1 MNATAASVSAVNAP
15 VEVDRHSRLVRITHW
30 INALSF
36 LLLVPSGIAILF
48 AHPEFYWGEV
58 GYFGDPAA
66 LTLPL
71 EPNMDHTAWGRGMH
85 FLFAWVLV
93 LNGIVYL
100 LGGLFSG
107 HFRRQMLPTL
117 AQLRPSHVW
126 HEIVEHARFVR
137 PTGEAVLNY
146 NVLQKVAYLAVI
158 FVLLPVMFLTGLTM
172 SPAVTAAFPELFTL
186 FGGRQSARFIHF
198 ICASGLVLFLVI
210 HIVQIFVV
218 GFVNEM
224 RSMILGKFRIEP
236 SRAKGEQ
243 A

>member
-1 MNATAASVSAVNAP
+1 MSTTAT
-15 VEVDRHSRLVRITHW
+15 VEVPRHSRLVRITHW

-36 LLLVPSGIAILF
+36 VLLVPSGIAILL

-66 LTLPL
+66 LTLPI

-107 HFRRQMLPTL
+107 HFRRQMLPRL

-137 PTGEAVLNY
+137 PKGEAVLQY
-146 NVLQKVAYLAVI
+146 NVLQKIAYLLVI
-158 FVLLPVMFLTGLTM
+158 FVLLPLMLLTGLTM

-198 ICASGLVLFLVI
+198 ICASALLLFLLI

-224 RSMILGKFRIEP
+224 RSMILGKFRIEAEP
-236 SRAKGEQ
+236 SKLEQ
-243 A
+243 P